1 MFEIAIVKN
10 IYYNEPIT
18 KIDCIINETQV
29 IQTRLFEPFGM
40 KFKIPINSKV
50 LLYINNKEWVQS
62 SDTIAFYTGA
72 IDTMKITSNNVNVLK
87 TISTYFDYNIQL
99 MQYIIEGFTITLN
112 SIGISIATLT
122 TLGSSSILDAPTK
135 TALLQQKANLT
146 IEQTNLTTK
155 INFMQQTKTQLET
168 TKTEFNKTFFE

>member
-18 KIDCIINETQV
+18 KIDCIINETQA

-99 MQYIIEGFTITLN
+99 MQSIIEGFTITLN
-112 SIGISIATLT
+112 SIGISITTLT
-122 TLGSSSILDAPTK
+122 TLGSSILDAPTK
-135 TALLQQKANLT
+135 TALLQQEANLT
-146 IEQTNLTTK
+146 TEQANLTAK
-155 INFMQQTKTQLET
+155 INLMQQTKTQLET